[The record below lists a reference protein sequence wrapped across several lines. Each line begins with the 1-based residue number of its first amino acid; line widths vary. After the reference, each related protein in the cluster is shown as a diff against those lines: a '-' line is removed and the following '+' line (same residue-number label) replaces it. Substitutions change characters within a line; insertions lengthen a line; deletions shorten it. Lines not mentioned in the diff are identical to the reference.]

1 MIEFEVTLLKGVA
14 YVYAEYYIVHD
25 GAYQFYRGK
34 KVVIKFDTLSVVR
47 VQQTVENARKP

>member
-47 VQQTVENARKP
+47 VQQTVENARKQ